1 MDLVRFSLP
10 IPDLRRDRLVEERD
24 ELLGSHAGGW
34 MVSRKDCLGWQE
46 KQLRQKASAAGA
58 TGDSVHRWDE
68 GDCRNRREVESVN
81 WTDIGVRHLQR
92 GDLRRAPGEN
102 GMEGSR
108 IRRQGMEKRN
118 GDGRAEGQSGGA
130 SG

>member
-10 IPDLRRDRLVEERD
+10 IPDLRRDSPVEEWD
-24 ELLGSHAGGW
+24 QLFGGHAGGW

-46 KQLRQKASAAGA
+46 KQLRQKTGAAGA
-58 TGDSVHRWDE
+58 TSDPLHRWGA

-92 GDLRRAPGEN
+92 RSVRRAAGEN

-108 IRRQGMEKRN
+108 IRR
-118 GDGRAEGQSGGA
+118 
-130 SG
+130 

>member
-10 IPDLRRDRLVEERD
+10 IPDLRRDRRVEERG

-46 KQLRQKASAAGA
+46 KQLRQETGA
-58 TGDSVHRWDE
+58 VGTTPNPLHGWDA
-68 GDCRNRREVESVN
+68 GDCGNRREVENVD

-92 GDLRRAPGEN
+92 GDLRRAAGEN
-102 GMEGSR
+102 GMERSR
-108 IRRQGMEKRN
+108 ILRQGVEKRN
-118 GDGRAEGQSGGA
+118 RDGRAEGQSGGA
-130 SG
+130 

>member
-10 IPDLRRDRLVEERD
+10 IPDLRRDRRVEERG

-46 KQLRQKASAAGA
+46 KQLRPKTSGAGA
-58 TGDSVHRWDE
+58 TGDSVHGWDT
-68 GDCRNRREVESVN
+68 GDCGNRREVESVD
-81 WTDIGVRHLQR
+81 WSDIGVRHLQR
-92 GDLRRAPGEN
+92 GDLRRAAGEN

-108 IRRQGMEKRN
+108 TRR
-118 GDGRAEGQSGGA
+118 
-130 SG
+130 